1 MDGCADRLL
10 LNAVGRARTGD
21 EDALRFLYLRYRDN
35 VYGYVCSIVRDENDA
50 EDVTQQIF
58 ARLPKALGNY
68 KPRQVPFSGWILRVA
83 HNAAVDHVRIR
94 RPVPCEDVRPVTEV
108 DRDDSRERRRD
119 LRMALD
125 ALTDD
130 QRRVVFLRYIVG
142 MTPAEVAV
150 DMRRSEDA
158 VHGLQS
164 RARRTLKA
172 ELSRLNAGPSAT
184 AAHAPA
190 VGRPAWGAVAPRIDT
205 ASSEDSPRRR
215 IRRGIQISTAIV
227 LGPFTVWRHGKPKGE
242 SDRIR
247 FPAPGGVKFRG
258 AALDLVDSDVDDTQA
273 RRVVL

>member
-1 MDGCADRLL
+1 MSVRRRVPDYVRMEADRLEVCAEQGFRRGIKPLDGCADRLL
-10 LNAVGRARTGD
+10 LNAVGRARIGD

-50 EDVTQQIF
+50 EDVTQHIF

-68 KPRQVPFSGWILRVA
+68 EPRQVPFSGWILRVA

-108 DRDDSRERRRD
+108 DRDDSRERCRD

-130 QRRVVFLRYIVG
+130 QRRVVLLRYIVG

-150 DMRRSEDA
+150 EMRRSEDA

-190 VGRPAWGAVAPRIDT
+190 VGRPAWGAVAPRIGT
-205 ASSEDSPRRR
+205 AS
-215 IRRGIQISTAIV
+215 
-227 LGPFTVWRHGKPKGE
+227 
-242 SDRIR
+242 
-247 FPAPGGVKFRG
+247 
-258 AALDLVDSDVDDTQA
+258 
-273 RRVVL
+273 